1 MREKTRI
8 VWLLA
13 IAVYVVMPTVDSAA
27 WAKNKSKDVSDARDE
42 SGAESSKI
50 SKASKDSKDPK
61 DPKDLTK
68 DSYSSARER
77 GDYLYSKGDINGAIT
92 AFETA
97 VQLKPDA
104 YDAHLNLIN
113 MYFKKNQID
122 RAIEACKKIIQLK
135 PGNQEAHVMMAN
147 LLRNK
152 GDNKQAIEEFQKAM
166 KLGARDSSIY
176 SAIGFSYLNDAD
188 LVHAEEFLRKAVA
201 EKEQPVDAFIGLAII
216 DYKKKDFPNALV
228 DLDRVLKEKPDSAEA
243 RKLRGEVL
251 MELGRLDDAETELKK
266 AIAIMPALRSA
277 HMALANL
284 YFRKKDLAHAE
295 AALRKVLDLR
305 EDDAEMHYALGVI
318 LDRQGRQIEAAGQ
331 FELGAQ
337 TDRNPVSAERMR
349 SHAEELR
356 RQSIDMTTNKQ
367 YKSLLNLGGDPTPE
381 SVFGLQYDK
390 LVK

>member
-1 MREKTRI
+1 MGMRKRARI
-8 VWLLA
+8 IRVLA
-13 IAVYVVMPTVDSAA
+13 VAIFVVMPSVENAV
-27 WAKNKSKDVSDARDE
+27 WAKN
-42 SGAESSKI
+42 AESP
-50 SKASKDSKDPK
+50 KASYTSV
-61 DPKDLTK
+61 
-68 DSYSSARER
+68 REK
-77 GDYLYSKGDINGAIT
+77 GDYLYSKGDIDGAIA

-104 YDAHLNLIN
+104 YEAHLNLIN

-122 RAIEACKKIIQLK
+122 HAIEACKKIIQLK

-147 LLRNK
+147 LLRSK
-152 GDNKQAIEEFQKAM
+152 GDNKQAIEEFQQAM

-176 SAIGFSYLNDAD
+176 SAIGFSYLNDGD
-188 LVHAEEFLRKAVA
+188 LVRGEEFLRKAVA

-216 DYKKKDFPNALV
+216 DYKKKDFPNALI

-251 MELGRLDDAETELKK
+251 MELGRLDDAEAELKRS
-266 AIAIMPALRSA
+266 IAIMPALRSA

-284 YFRKKDLAHAE
+284 YFRKKDLAQAE
-295 AALRKVLDLR
+295 SALRKVLDLR
-305 EDDAEMHYALGVI
+305 EDDTEMHYALGVI

-337 TDRNPVSAERMR
+337 TDRNPISAERMR